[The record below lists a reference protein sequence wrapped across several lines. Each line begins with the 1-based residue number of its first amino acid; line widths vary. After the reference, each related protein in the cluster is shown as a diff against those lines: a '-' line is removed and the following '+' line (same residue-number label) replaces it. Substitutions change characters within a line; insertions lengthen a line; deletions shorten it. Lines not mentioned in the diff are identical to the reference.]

1 MLPIGHKPFNGI
13 TPPVALSRLRHMLSM
28 VGVSQAE
35 AYRAHDLRRGHARD
49 LQASGVSLYT
59 LLAAGEWSSPA
70 FMQYIDK
77 VALENSVVEQAH
89 VDELSDWEE

>member
-1 MLPIGHKPFNGI
+1 MLAIIG
-13 TPPVALSRLRHMLSM
+13 VD
-28 VGVSQAE
+28 QAG

-49 LQASGVSLYT
+49 LQASGASLYT

-77 VALENSVVEQAH
+77 VALENSVVEEAH
-89 VDELSDWEE
+89 VDEFSDWDE